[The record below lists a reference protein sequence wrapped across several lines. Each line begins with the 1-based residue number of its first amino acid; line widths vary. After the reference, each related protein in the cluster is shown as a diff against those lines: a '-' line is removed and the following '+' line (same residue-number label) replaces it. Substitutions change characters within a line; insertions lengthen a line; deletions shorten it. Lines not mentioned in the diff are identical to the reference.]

1 VTTVPAEKVVPI
13 RPGQDQPTQRT
24 ATQPTL
30 FHDPAKSFGQVIF
43 VDIANLSQDKL
54 LTILSK
60 NAVYSLIDVRN
71 LPVFRKPNF
80 NHAELWDYINARKIE
95 YIDLTSAQA
104 RREIDEAFIALLA
117 SQPHPVFGKL
127 SRALQRGVTLILY
140 ENGAET
146 WQAMSG
152 IRNLLA
158 HHSSFRAELH
168 PSTLL
173 P

>member
-1 VTTVPAEKVVPI
+1 MPAEKVVPI
-13 RPGQDQPTQRT
+13 RPGQDQPTQR
-24 ATQPTL
+24 AVAQPRL
-30 FHDPAKSFGQVIF
+30 FHDPAKSFGHVIF
-43 VDIANLSQDKL
+43 IDVANLSQDKL
-54 LTILSK
+54 LAILSK

-71 LPVFRKPNF
+71 LPVFRKPKF
-80 NHAELWDYINARKIE
+80 NHAELWDYIVARKIE

-117 SQPHPVFGKL
+117 SQTHPVFERL
-127 SRALQRGVTLILY
+127 SRALERGVTLILY

-146 WQAMSG
+146 KRAMSG
-152 IRNLLA
+152 MRNLIT
-158 HHSSFRAELH
+158 HHSLFRAELH